1 MKGEYKRMQALAMI
15 IFATVS
21 AFAVTTV
28 TVGKA
33 GTLASVLSQ
42 EQQDTCTA
50 LTIKGK
56 LNSADIKVLRRMAGW
71 ADGEKPGRLAVLD
84 LQQAAFVRDDSPF
97 MVLDAADCMLA
108 GTAVPDRY
116 KQTGQASSELWG
128 GERSSLIVV
137 KYRPRYVVGSS
148 GPVLDAHREDEAAGP
163 DESSQRNGLFAPEG
177 DFRFA
182 TGITDDQ
189 WRDMKDKYGITTFR
203 GHRLEREGNRYLLY
217 ASSVKNTFLADMF
230 YGCLALRKLVL
241 SHKVKMDFS
250 VADDTARYSIMRK
263 KGK

>member
-1 MKGEYKRMQALAMI
+1 MMMLV
-15 IFATVS
+15 TVS
-21 AFAVTTV
+21 ALAVTTV
-28 TVGKA
+28 TVRKA

-42 EQQDTCTA
+42 EQQDTCTS
-50 LTIKGK
+50 LVVMGK
-56 LNSADIKVLRRMAGW
+56 LNSADIRVLRRMAGCTDE
-71 ADGEKPGRLAVLD
+71 AKPGRLAVLD
-84 LQQAAFVRDDSPF
+84 LQQATFVRDDSPF
-97 MVLDAADCMLA
+97 MALDAAECQLA

-116 KQTGQASSELWG
+116 KQTGQTSSELWG
-128 GERSSLIVV
+128 GERSSLSVI
-137 KYRPRYVVGSS
+137 KYRPQYVIGSP
-148 GPVLDAHREDEAAGP
+148 GPALDAHRGDEAVGP
-163 DESSQRNGLFAPEG
+163 DEPSQRKGLFAPEG

-182 TGITDDQ
+182 TGITDEQ

-230 YGCLALRKLVL
+230 YACPALRKLVL

-250 VADDTARYSIMRK
+250 VADDTARYSIMRS